1 MYENDYKK
9 CPYCKKEIKVGAIKC
24 KHCKS
29 MLEDAKISKNNSI
42 AIRPDNVPED
52 VLRLLWFSD
61 GAYENYK
68 QTPEHISSTK
78 INGFTIEISL
88 LGAIEPSLISLKL
101 PINIPQKI
109 IDVEPLSYYPSY
121 NSISPEQRYVY
132 LNWLRNIESD
142 IDIGYVFIYYYG
154 LERHLFFGNMEEA
167 FDMILRLRKHHK
179 NNSFSIYSS
188 NALIAA
194 SLFHKREDL
203 FVKFINSV
211 ENILEI
217 DVSHIYVLAKHLMG
231 LGLSPL
237 ELMALAKK
245 VGFNNRRYLKN
256 EKELFEFELEK
267 LLQEKHG
274 TESLSLDE
282 YSLQQC
288 PVEEQVIIANYSLD
302 HKQRFVNVPSLIEN
316 YTFSNEVL
324 ILLQTTHE
332 RVKEYLKD
340 QRKSKKK

>member
-1 MYENDYKK
+1 MMGITGGDTLNFAYKRVSTEK
-9 CPYCKKEIKVGAIKC
+9 Q
-24 KHCKS
+24 
-29 MLEDAKISKNNSI
+29 D
-42 AIRPDNVPED
+42 
-52 VLRLLWFSD
+52 LRR
-61 GAYENYK
+61 
-68 QTPEHISSTK
+68 Q
-78 INGFTIEISL
+78 
-88 LGAIEPSLISLKL
+88 
-101 PINIPQKI
+101 
-109 IDVEPLSYYPSY
+109 
-121 NSISPEQRYVY
+121 
-132 LNWLRNIESD
+132 
-142 IDIGYVFIYYYG
+142 
-154 LERHLFFGNMEEA
+154 EEA
-167 FDMILRLRKHHK
+167 FKGIHIDKEYCDKLTGKNNDRPQLSKLRLEAQEGDHIYVESISRLGK
-179 NNSFSIYSS
+179 NVDDLRQIVQEFKDKGVTIHF
-188 NALIAA
+188 I
-194 SLFHKREDL
+194 KEDL

-282 YSLQQC
+282 YSLQKC
-288 PVEEQVIIANYSLD
+288 PVAEQVIIANYSLD

-340 QRKSKKK
+340 QRKSKNTTAQH